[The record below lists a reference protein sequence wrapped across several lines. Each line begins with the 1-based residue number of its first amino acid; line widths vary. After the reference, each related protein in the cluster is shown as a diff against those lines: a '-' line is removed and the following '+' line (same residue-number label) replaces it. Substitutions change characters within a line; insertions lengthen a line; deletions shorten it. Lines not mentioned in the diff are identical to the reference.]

1 MPLTNFP
8 TQVDTFP
15 VYVDVS
21 PADMVD
27 IEAWK
32 ALRAIPNR
40 TTQQEQDYLDLSA
53 ALATKMVN
61 AQTINKIHEA
71 IVAIESS
78 FSTSVGSYLSNQTE
92 AINAE
97 IAKFTYRNAWSNV
110 TSYAVK
116 NIVTRN
122 GNSYICKT
130 ANTGIDPATDSTST
144 YWGKVA
150 EKGDKGDRGDPGL
163 ALVARGE
170 YSAATTYVAG
180 DMVYSGK
187 TVWYA
192 KQGSTGQPL
201 TQGVYWGIV
210 FKIDD
215 ELIFKNQTV
224 VSGGWTQLM
233 WIPDYKYLFNLPL
246 SGVVD
251 EMVPYVMFDR
261 ANFPEDQIGNI
272 SNYAE
277 TYDGGIRLFAK
288 ELPTSTLTIETIICR
303 KV

>member
-150 EKGDKGDRGDPGL
+150 EKGDKGDQGDPGL

-192 KQGSTGQPL
+192 KQGSTGQTL
-201 TQGVYWGIV
+201 SEGAFWGIV
-210 FKIDD
+210 FQLEDD
-215 ELIFKNQTV
+215 VLIFKNKNLY
-224 VSGGWTQLM
+224 SGGGWIQSNQ
-233 WIPDYKYLFNLPL
+233 IPDYKYVYLLEL
-246 SGVVD
+246 VGVD
-251 EMVPYVMFDR
+251 ETMVPNVFFNHHMGSTV
-261 ANFPEDQIGNI
+261 NLSP
-272 SNYAE
+272 YAE
-277 TYDGGIRLFAK
+277 TFDGGIMFFAM
-288 ELPTSTLTIETIICR
+288 EPPDAAISIETIICR